1 MKKPVS
7 RELDVSLS
15 VYMQISVFFSKI
27 YFSSSLGLGGDEIYL
42 MCHQLLCM
50 LCIYANVTRIC
61 THIHTY
67 IHMDARILYPLL
79 ETPYAGIIDIK
90 VEGRG
95 RICMIEKHLLK
106 NSLGY
111 LRYFPLNLSF
121 LSHTVIQ
128 FLHHSSR

>member
-90 VEGRG
+90 VEGQGENMYDRKAFIKKFFG
-95 RICMIEKHLLK
+95 LLEVFSSK
-106 NSLGY
+106 LIFSLPHCY
-111 LRYFPLNLSF
+111 
-121 LSHTVIQ
+121 TV
-128 FLHHSSR
+128 FTS